1 MSVPGG
7 KKGGP
12 KAALKKGSDDAGD
25 RTPAAS
31 KSDDAK
37 DETSSNGD
45 KKEIKGTEDAPAKPQ
60 SAGATQRDG
69 SLKLLNL
76 AMKSEWTPIDQVLK
90 ILEKAVAA
98 GGEDTNTTPM
108 AGIMDPVSKKSS
120 ATNNKSFFP
129 PKKNCLLLEK

>member
-45 KKEIKGTEDAPAKPQ
+45 KKEIKGIEDAPAKPQ

-90 ILEKAVAA
+90 VLEKAVAA

-108 AGIMDPVSKKSS
+108 AGIMDPVSIIK
-120 ATNNKSFFP
+120 ALRQTINLNFFFFQ
-129 PKKNCLLLEK
+129 PKKNCL